1 MLYYQLSKI
10 IGNTPLLKWNNLYL
24 KMENYNPSGSIKDRP
39 AGLMLERLVRNGILN
54 KGDSFTCA
62 TSGNM
67 GIALAYFAKEYC
79 LNAIIVMPS
88 NMTNE
93 RKKRIK
99 ALGAKLILTNVKEGM
114 KGSVKKAESL
124 AKKKG
129 YYYLDQFGSKYN
141 VISHYKTL
149 KEIVKDLPDVNTIV
163 AGIGTGGTFLGI
175 SNMLEIMKLNTKIVG
190 VEPTYANMVYSY
202 ITKSDMTNSFP
213 DKLIPGIGANF
224 LSPIIKLYLKKDA
237 IVKLVDASKIY
248 NYWHELLKQGLYVGL
263 SAASSIYVANQ
274 LLEENPYQKIVVI
287 VPDGVDRYL
296 GDATV

>member
-1 MLYYQLSKI
+1 
-10 IGNTPLLKWNNLYL
+10 
-24 KMENYNPSGSIKDRP
+24 MENYNPSGSIKDRP
-39 AGLMLERLVRNGILN
+39 AGLMLERLVRNGVLS
-54 KGDSFTCA
+54 KGDSFICA

-67 GIALAYFAKEYC
+67 GIALAYFAKAFN

-99 ALGAKLILTNVKEGM
+99 ALGAKLILTNTKDGMEG
-114 KGSVKKAESL
+114 SIKKAESL

-141 VISHYKTL
+141 VISHYKTF
-149 KEIVKDLPDVNTIV
+149 KEIVNDLPDVNVVV

-175 SNMLEIMKLNTKIVG
+175 SNMIDIMKLKTKVVG
-190 VEPTYANMVYSY
+190 VEPTYANIISSF
-202 ITKSDMTNSFP
+202 ITKTNRTYSLP
-213 DKLIPGIGANF
+213 DKIIPGIGANF

-237 IVKLVDASKIY
+237 IIKMVDASKI
-248 NYWHELLKQGLYVGL
+248 NDYWHDLLKQGLYVGL

-287 VPDGVDRYL
+287 IPDGVDRYL